1 MNGHKVGKGNLWP
14 LEHDS
19 GIPAIE
25 FVPIL
30 VSVLPISFLFW
41 IRILNSCHTKSLCS
55 ILVDIRI
62 KFKMHHFIF
71 QNYNG
76 SGIQN
81 RSRDFDLDP
90 DPTNSNGSKRIL
102 NRIILFRYVAFNSLE
117 VR

>member
-41 IRILNSCHTKSLCS
+41 IRILNSCHTKSLCI

-62 KFKMHHFIF
+62 KFKMHHFNF